1 MNKHGFSAALMLV
14 LCVSCSDYQGSSWT
28 PGEAIYPAS
37 SQGRIHGDERSPSQ
51 RYNDCLSASK
61 KADSKAERSR
71 CTERSQHPDPDYVG
85 VTVPLH
91 F

>member
-1 MNKHGFSAALMLV
+1 MIKHGLSAALIL
-14 LCVSCSDYQGSSWT
+14 LFCTRCSDYHGSYGSSGNM
-28 PGEAIYPAS
+28 PYPAS

-51 RYNDCLSASK
+51 RYNGCLSASK
-61 KADSKAERSR
+61 KADSKSERSR
-71 CTERSQHPDPDYVG
+71 CTEGSQHPDPDYVG